1 MNPNVLKY
9 IWSDDFSY
17 LKGEVINT
25 FYGGIVIEW
34 ENKRKIY
41 YTNDNINNLISDS
54 IIRPDLE
61 YHRNERLKEIGI

>member
-1 MNPNVLKY
+1 MNRNISKY

-25 FYGGIVIEW
+25 FYDGIVIEW

-41 YTNDNINNLISDS
+41 YTNDNINNLISNS